1 MHTMSEQIVDAAGSL
16 AGGPEI
22 DPSRRK
28 FLTLAT
34 AGVGVVGA
42 GFVAVPFVESW
53 LPSERARS
61 LGAPVEID
69 LSKVEPGQMI
79 SPIWRL
85 QPIYIVHR
93 TPEMLAILQNHDKDL
108 KDPQSDESKQPAY
121 TKNAQRSVRPDF
133 LVLIGICTHL
143 GCLPKQHFDAGDPVL
158 GANWPGGWLCPC
170 HGSRFDL
177 AGRVFNGSPA
187 SVNLV
192 IPPYRFSAANTLRI
206 GEDTTQGAA

>member
-1 MHTMSEQIVDAAGSL
+1 MAEQTVDLGAL
-16 AGGPEI
+16 GPEI
-22 DPSRRK
+22 DQNRRK

-34 AGVGVVGA
+34 VGTAVVGA

-53 LPSERARS
+53 FPSERARS

-69 LSKVEPGQMI
+69 LTKLEAGQMI

-85 QPIYIVHR
+85 QPIFIVNR
-93 TPEMLAILQNHDKDL
+93 TPAMLALLTNHNQDL
-108 KDPQSDESKQPAY
+108 KDPNSEESKQPAY
-121 TKNAQRSVRPDF
+121 TKNIDRSVKPEY

-158 GANWPGGWLCPC
+158 GADWPGGWLCPC

-177 AGRVFNGSPA
+177 SGRVFKGSPA

-192 IPPYRFSAANTLRI
+192 VPPYRFSGPTTLRI
-206 GEDTTQGAA
+206 GEDTTQGAS